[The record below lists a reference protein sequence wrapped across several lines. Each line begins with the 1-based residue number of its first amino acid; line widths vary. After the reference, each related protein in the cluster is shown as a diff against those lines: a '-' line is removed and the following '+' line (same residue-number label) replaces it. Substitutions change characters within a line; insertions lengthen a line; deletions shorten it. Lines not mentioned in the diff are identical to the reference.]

1 LVQERPE
8 RENAGSTTILHEE
21 RRMNMKSKFMSV
33 LVVCLV
39 TTLFLNLLQQ
49 GQIDNESAVGSVL
62 GTAFFTAWAATGEE
76 QSVEESSFLKQ
87 EAGIA
92 AYVKVDQAIN
102 IPQLR
107 ASFKVVEQ
115 LSDTY
120 LTGQIAIPNLNE
132 NWHPHLFVTHDGW
145 IVAYHS
151 RYEPASIML
160 TTWITRAD
168 TTLTGTTLEL
178 AIREILRNAGISPS
192 GIMEKVKYHHFQYPG
207 ADRIMLIREDEQHGN
222 ADIFYLTIPAGL
234 GILDASWI
242 AYDNV
247 GGWSGMSIDSD
258 TICAQ
263 YGELMFG
270 DFLPHLRTGTRHT
283 ITVYRGNYGVVLL
296 YQAP

>member
-1 LVQERPE
+1 
-8 RENAGSTTILHEE
+8 
-21 RRMNMKSKFMSV
+21 MKSKFIPV

-39 TTLFLNLLQQ
+39 ITCFLNLLQQ
-49 GQIDNESAVGSVL
+49 SQMDNESAAGSVFGML
-62 GTAFFTAWAATGEE
+62 SFPAWAATGEE

-107 ASFKVVEQ
+107 AAFKVVEQ

-120 LTGQIAIPNLNE
+120 LTGQINIPELNE

-151 RYEPASIML
+151 RYEPTSIML

-192 GIMEKVKYHHFQYPG
+192 GIMEKVKYHHFQYPA
-207 ADRIMLIREDEQHGN
+207 ADRIMLIREDEQLGN
-222 ADIFYLTIPAGL
+222 RDDFYLTIPVGL
-234 GILDASWI
+234 GILDASWVH
-242 AYDNV
+242 YDNV
-247 GGWSGMSIDSD
+247 SGVSAMDIDGMRIVKED
-258 TICAQ
+258 GNMQ
-263 YGELMFG
+263 FG
-270 DFLPHLRTGTRHT
+270 DLLPHLRTGTRHT
-283 ITVYRGNYGVVLL
+283 ISVWRGNYGIVLL